1 MGSIRP
7 AVLCMPMLTPFCCF
21 WYIWEGDLLRIS
33 LLSTL
38 QSDSCR
44 KKQFILAFVWG
55 LALGLGS
62 LFAFTTQPVTL
73 SLMCIAP
80 MCHVSIFGLVV
91 ILLFPLL
98 LSAIAVKFSVSGII
112 YLIVL
117 VDGISFGYFMLGTV
131 LAFGSP
137 AWLIGLMLAFSKLAL
152 IVPLLSFY
160 LQCFSN
166 KDSLMPSFI
175 NCFFAAMIIG
185 MLDYL
190 VVSPFLI
197 SIVADR

>member
-1 MGSIRP
+1 M
-7 AVLCMPMLTPFCCF
+7 
-21 WYIWEGDLLRIS
+21 RIS

-38 QSDSCR
+38 QSDSCK
-44 KKQFILAFVWG
+44 KKQFILAFVWC
-55 LALGLGS
+55 LSLGLGS
-62 LFAFTTQPVTL
+62 LFALTTQPVTV
-73 SLMCIAP
+73 SLMCIAL
-80 MCHVSIFGLVV
+80 MCRVSIFGLVV
-91 ILLFPLL
+91 ILLFPLF
-98 LSAIAVKFSVSGII
+98 LSAMAVKFSVPGII

-117 VDGISFGYFMLGTV
+117 IDGISFGYFMLGSV

-152 IVPLLSFY
+152 IVPMLSFY

-166 KDSLMPSFI
+166 EDSLMPSFV
-175 NCFFAAMIIG
+175 NCFLTAMIIG
-185 MLDYL
+185 ALDYF